1 MRETRAKTKDAPP
14 TPPPFSLPVGAPLD
28 RALSL
33 LPTQSLASLPFA
45 GAAFVPPVSARAV
58 ARAAVA
64 AATDPEVAA
73 GPMDVWTI
81 KGKYGP

>member
-1 MRETRAKTKDAPP
+1 MPKQTQHKKTTLSHTP
-14 TPPPFSLPVGAPLD
+14 TPTHPGAPLD

-33 LPTQSLASLPFA
+33 LPTQSLASIPLA
-45 GAAFVPPVSARAV
+45 GGAFVPPVSVRAI

-64 AATDPEVAA
+64 AATDASVPP

-81 KGKYGP
+81 KQKYGP